1 MGRWAGVDLCLCLG
15 VVWKD
20 FRTGRG
26 LSELEPDRKLDAG
39 GKFGL
44 AWRMAVG
51 ERESDLDWSGNR
63 RSVARPANT
72 ECRNSAQEIDESVNT
87 QFATQECALP
97 IHEKIGRKM
106 PELIAG
112 LIDVF
117 ADAPLTG
124 NPLAVV
130 QDADGLSD
138 EQMRQIAGEL
148 NQAET
153 TFILQ
158 SVRAD
163 GRLRSFTASG
173 AEVFGA
179 GHDALGAWLWLGEHG
194 DLGPLEV
201 ARTLHQE
208 IGSEVL
214 PIELQRV
221 GGRVHGRM
229 RQAPLRLFDP
239 LEDVAALAQSL
250 GLEDGDILSEPKP
263 RTADTGATH
272 LMVRVLDAETVDK
285 ARPQADRLL
294 AVLKDASA
302 EGCYIYVFDDHAP
315 ETAYTR
321 FFNPTVGLWEDAATG
336 TAAGPLAAYLASEG
350 RLKNNELAIEQG
362 TKMGRRSILRV
373 RLTPDPELSGT
384 GIVVLRGLIRI

>member
-1 MGRWAGVDLCLCLG
+1 M
-15 VVWKD
+15 
-20 FRTGRG
+20 T
-26 LSELEPDRKLDAG
+26 
-39 GKFGL
+39 
-44 AWRMAVG
+44 
-51 ERESDLDWSGNR
+51 
-63 RSVARPANT
+63 
-72 ECRNSAQEIDESVNT
+72 
-87 QFATQECALP
+87 
-97 IHEKIGRKM
+97 
-106 PELIAG
+106 ELIAG

-130 QDADGLSD
+130 QDADQLSD
-138 EQMRQIAGEL
+138 EQMRRIAGEF

-158 SVRAD
+158 STRAD
-163 GRLRSFTASG
+163 RKLRSFTASG
-173 AEVFGA
+173 VEVSGA
-179 GHDALGAWLWLGEHG
+179 GHNALGAWLWLGEQG
-194 DLGPLEV
+194 DLGPLEIPQ
-201 ARTLHQE
+201 TFTQE
-208 IGSEVL
+208 LGPDVL
-214 PIELQRV
+214 PIEIEKV
-221 GGRVHGRM
+221 NGRVHGRM
-229 RQAPLRLFDP
+229 RQAPLRLLIP
-239 LEDVAALAQSL
+239 VEDVAPLAQSL
-250 GLEDGDILSEPKP
+250 GLEVSDIVSEPKP
-263 RTADTGATH
+263 RPADTGATH